1 MYIVS
6 QIFSIHPWDPEGVVL
21 LFFTQPV
28 PRSGVPLELTV
39 PGAHRGVSQNGAR
52 RAPGVCI
59 EREGGVLNSIIAVP
73 TFLSDGE
80 GICSQMLKKSI

>member
-1 MYIVS
+1 MAGGNRAAPHIPNIQMYIVF

-28 PRSGVPLELTV
+28 PRSRVPLELTV
-39 PGAHRGVSQNGAR
+39 PGAHREVSQNGAR

-59 EREGGVLNSIIAVP
+59 GREGGS
-73 TFLSDGE
+73 
-80 GICSQMLKKSI
+80 